1 MFKTDDNTVFEISVN
16 KKKKKKNEINKLF
29 ETAAII
35 QLCI

>member
-16 KKKKKKNEINKLF
+16 KKKKKNEIHKLF

>member
-16 KKKKKKNEINKLF
+16 KKKKKNEINKLF